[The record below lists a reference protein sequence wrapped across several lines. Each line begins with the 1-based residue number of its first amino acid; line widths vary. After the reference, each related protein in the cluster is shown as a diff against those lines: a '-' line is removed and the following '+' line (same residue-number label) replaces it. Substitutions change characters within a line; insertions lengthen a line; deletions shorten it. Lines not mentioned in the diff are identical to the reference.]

1 MKKTISE
8 REMAT
13 QEVLAAE
20 AQISEV
26 INKHPDIVADSPFLV
41 VRTGLLAKLFFLQD
55 VYQQIVGVPGDFIEL
70 GSWYGQTSVILE
82 NLRAI
87 YEPFNLTRKI
97 ISVDTFSGYP
107 ESSGLNI
114 NSNEIEKYNAGEG
127 WLDVLGALQS
137 AHSNINSRAFRSDFT
152 NIKGDILTDAFWENE
167 EVSSNIALCYF
178 DIATYETT
186 KSMLSNILP
195 RMVKSGIIVIDDF
208 GIAYEGVLRAL
219 QEENIFQRFDVVQSK
234 IYPSKL
240 YFRT

>member
-1 MKKTISE
+1 MKKTASE

-13 QEVLAAE
+13 PEVLAAE

-26 INKHPDIVADSPFLV
+26 INKHPGIVADSPFLV
-41 VRTGLLAKLFFLQD
+41 IRTGLLAKLFFLQD

-70 GSWYGQTSVILE
+70 GSWYGQTSIILE

-114 NSNEIEKYNAGEG
+114 NSNEIEKYNAGE
-127 WLDVLGALQS
+127 VVRRIMHFNRHTPAS
-137 AHSNINSRAFRSDFT
+137 TVERSDQT
-152 NIKGDILTDAFWENE
+152 SPILKAYFDGRFWEMKCL
-167 EVSSNIALCYF
+167 NIAFCYF
-178 DIATYETT
+178 DIATETT
-186 KSMLSNILP
+186 SMLSNVLP
-195 RMVKSGIIVIDDF
+195 RMVKNGIIVIDVLALPT
-208 GIAYEGVLRAL
+208 GGLRAL
-219 QEENIFQRFDVVQSK
+219 QEENIFQRFEVIQSK
-234 IYPSKL
+234 IYPL